1 MIIGGKAKQKNK
13 EFSDNKEYCHS
24 FDLSKMP
31 TGYFSLSLQRKVIQV
46 DIPDRGNCIFGD
58 CNHKLYTDKFYP
70 HEVYG

>member
-31 TGYFSLSLQRKVIQV
+31 TGYFSLSLQ
-46 DIPDRGNCIFGD
+46 
-58 CNHKLYTDKFYP
+58 
-70 HEVYG
+70 